1 MSNPNGYYDRDRA
14 NRNYTTGNHGTPNSS
29 TAAGTMNHPMTHHG
43 NVAEYQASGIPFMQ
57 KVTLA
62 DNTMTTI
69 SFPYVTQ
76 WIQVYLDAGA
86 KVQVGYDLNSF
97 THSGGEFQVSG
108 AHGAALTGTNHI
120 VLDSNNTVP
129 GNGTLWRIKT
139 DKISFFKVTG
149 TTPSVYVIA
158 GLTNVPS
165 SDFPGLTGLIGTG
178 SSTGVITTD
187 DGS

>member
-1 MSNPNGYYDRDRA
+1 MATNYYDRDR
-14 NRNYTTGNHGTPNSS
+14 NTRNSS
-29 TAAGTMNHPMTHHG
+29 GAVTNRDAAGTMNHPMTHHG

-76 WIQVYLDAGA
+76 WIQVYLEAGA
-86 KVQVGYDLNSF
+86 KVQVGYDINSF
-97 THSGGEFQVSG
+97 THTGGNFTSGPPDTR
-108 AHGAALTGTNHI
+108 LTGTNHV

-149 TTPSVYVIA
+149 TTPAVYVIA

-178 SSTGVITTD
+178 SSTGVVTTD
-187 DGS
+187 NGS